1 MPRPPQYLFP
11 DGASFGA
18 DNVVLHARAKRHTVT
33 DFPGPFSIKTV
44 VHGAVPWIVGGRTL
58 VVDPASFLVLGDG
71 EPYSMDFQSPYAM
84 ETACAFFKRGF
95 VERVAQDATTSVE
108 AALEDPGREA
118 ASLTSM
124 SRLHVDTDG
133 TIVRRLQSLAARCRA
148 ELQPS
153 GFEEDFLLLSQ
164 ALLSFYDHI
173 KAQMAR
179 VPAAKA
185 ATREELFRRLERGRE
200 FIHSRADGPLSL
212 DSISKEACLSPFH
225 FHRVF
230 AHVYRKTPHAYITE
244 VRLARARSL
253 IESGRPVAE
262 ACVDV
267 GFSSTTSFTR
277 LFRAHYGA
285 PPSKLRPAAK

>member
-33 DFPGPFSIKTV
+33 DFPGPLSIKTV
-44 VHGAVPWIVGGRTL
+44 VHGAVPWIVRGRTL
-58 VVDPASFLVLGDG
+58 VVDPSSFLVLGDG
-71 EPYSMDFQSPYAM
+71 EKYSMDFESPYAM

-95 VERVAQDATTSVE
+95 VERVAEDATTPVE
-108 AALEDPGREA
+108 AALDDPEREA
-118 ASLTSM
+118 AALPSI
-124 SRLHVDTDG
+124 SRLHVDRDG
-133 TIVRRLQSLAARCRA
+133 TIVGRLQSLAKRCRV

-153 GFEEDFLLLSQ
+153 SFEEDFLLLSH
-164 ALLSFYDHI
+164 ALLTFYDHI
-173 KAQMAR
+173 NTQMAR

-200 FIHSRADGPLSL
+200 FIHGHADGPLSL
-212 DSISKEACLSPFH
+212 DTVAKEACLSPFH

-230 AHVYRKTPHAYITE
+230 TQVYQKTPHGYITD

-277 LFRAHYGA
+277 LFRARYGA
-285 PPSKLRPAAK
+285 PPSKLRRAAK